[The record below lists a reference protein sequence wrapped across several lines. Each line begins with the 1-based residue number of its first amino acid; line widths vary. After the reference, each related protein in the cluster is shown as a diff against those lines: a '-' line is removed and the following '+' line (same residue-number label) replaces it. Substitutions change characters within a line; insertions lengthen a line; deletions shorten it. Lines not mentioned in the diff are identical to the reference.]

1 MTDEAHDLIYTTI
14 PYDEGWNVTVD
25 GEAVEITTACGALLA
40 VDASSLPEG
49 VHTVVFTYMPKCY
62 VIGFAISMGGIVLLA
77 LCLGVRCLAY
87 KLKERTYAMKY
98 ESVAP
103 DMPADDD
110 TSCIPLAELL
120 AEVEAE
126 RAQTENAPA
135 LAEASVT
142 EPTAAGNAEPQK
154 ELPPTSELTP
164 EEAAEVLRDLFPEDG
179 EIIQDD
185 VPNET
190 KAVE

>member
-1 MTDEAHDLIYTTI
+1 
-14 PYDEGWNVTVD
+14 
-25 GEAVEITTACGALLA
+25 
-40 VDASSLPEG
+40 
-49 VHTVVFTYMPKCY
+49 
-62 VIGFAISMGGIVLLA
+62 
-77 LCLGVRCLAY
+77 
-87 KLKERTYAMKY
+87 
-98 ESVAP
+98 
-103 DMPADDD
+103 MPADDD

-126 RAQTENAPA
+126 RAQAEHAPA
-135 LAEASVT
+135 SEDEILSAPTDAVKAEQET
-142 EPTAAGNAEPQK
+142 
-154 ELPPTSELTP
+154 ELPATSELTP